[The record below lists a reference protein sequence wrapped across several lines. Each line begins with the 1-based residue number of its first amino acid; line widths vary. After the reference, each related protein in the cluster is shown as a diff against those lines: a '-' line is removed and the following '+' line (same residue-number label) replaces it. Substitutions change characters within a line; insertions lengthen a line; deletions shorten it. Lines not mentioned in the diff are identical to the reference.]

1 MQLSSLSDLVSEG
14 APVSTAPAVVLT
26 VLAGPGFADESGS
39 GERAESVRSGTLETS
54 TGLQDHDRANKICAD
69 Y

>member
-1 MQLSSLSDLVSEG
+1 MIVVGMRSAEECYRNVRR
-14 APVSTAPAVVLT
+14 PVGTC
-26 VLAGPGFADESGS
+26 
-39 GERAESVRSGTLETS
+39 TLETS